1 MGNATTAKSR
11 TDQAA
16 EMAKG
21 VKVTDN
27 VTEFSRYVAI
37 VAGRECKH
45 GAKNGHITAD
55 NAVRCGVDMA
65 EAELATLPATVD
77 MEAKLVA
84 VAVTVVAKPRFKCSK
99 GCTFG
104 HKTQQQA
111 EACSNGSQAATA
123 KQVRASIPVTVGG
136 SLAAVRAAA
145 AANEPKPDT
154 TDETPK
160 QNETPKPAPRARKL
174 RSSSSGNTGRA

>member
-45 GAKNGHITAD
+45 GAKNGHITAK
-55 NAVRCGVDMA
+55 RS
-65 EAELATLPATVD
+65 PATR
-77 MEAKLVA
+77 
-84 VAVTVVAKPRFKCSK
+84 P
-99 GCTFG
+99 
-104 HKTQQQA
+104 
-111 EACSNGSQAATA
+111 
-123 KQVRASIPVTVGG
+123 
-136 SLAAVRAAA
+136 AAA
-145 AANEPKPDT
+145 LH
-154 TDETPK
+154 
-160 QNETPKPAPRARKL
+160 AR
-174 RSSSSGNTGRA
+174 